1 MWGGEALQ
9 LGWGKV
15 LERGWLW
22 PQRGLLADRG
32 NSHEAPPSALCF
44 TSSLIYTRLSGV
56 KKNWVYSFSL
66 LPVISSH
73 LTVQSDPCRGPGG
86 LHRDFQRC
94 PPVAQT
100 HSPPA
105 YMSGTA
111 FEGTLN
117 SWVQGLNS
125 WLASCWHPLPQAAC
139 ATILS
144 SQVRR
149 FLCSFICSQSTY
161 LSSGA
166 TEVSKS
172 HQRSWVSVFC
182 FPWCFDMMFKKNC
195 SLFFIVEV
203 EFGSLIFWKFLCML
217 FC

>member
-94 PPVAQT
+94 LPVAQT

-105 YMSGTA
+105 YMSSTA

-144 SQVRR
+144 SQVADG
-149 FLCSFICSQSTY
+149 FFVPSSV
-161 LSSGA
+161 LSLHTCLVGLP
-166 TEVSKS
+166 KS
-172 HQRSWVSVFC
+172 PSLIKEAGCQFSVFLDVLT
-182 FPWCFDMMFKKNC
+182 WCSRRTVLYS
-195 SLFFIVEV
+195 SL
-203 EFGSLIFWKFLCML
+203 
-217 FC
+217 